1 MLIAV
6 GIGVMGTWGASDA
19 TLKGTGIGGAAPIG
33 SFVEEAQYRRSDYYF
48 GRLLSAPSL
57 QEEQSYSRR
66 RQCQYDILGRCRFR
80 LKGVIENELPS
91 GDYRTKR
98 R

>member
-1 MLIAV
+1 MAI
-6 GIGVMGTWGASDA
+6 GIMGMWSASA
-19 TLKGTGIGGAAPIG
+19 TTLKGTGIGGAAPIG

-66 RQCQYDILGRCRFR
+66 RKCRYDILGRCRFR
-80 LKGVIENELPS
+80 QKGVI
-91 GDYRTKR
+91 GTKSR
-98 R
+98 